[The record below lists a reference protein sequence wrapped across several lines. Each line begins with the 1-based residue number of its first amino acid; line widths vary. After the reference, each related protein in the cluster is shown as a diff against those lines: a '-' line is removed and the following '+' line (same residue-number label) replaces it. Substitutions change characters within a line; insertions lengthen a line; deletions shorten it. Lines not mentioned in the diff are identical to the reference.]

1 MYLNKIIQSY
11 RLGVEGRGNKKKK
24 QVATSVEHILNSCIY
39 TGGLGAVAGNET
51 AESLLLNKKASDSSG
66 LSAPAMGL

>member
-1 MYLNKIIQSY
+1 MYLNRIIQSY
-11 RLGVEGRGNKKKK
+11 RLGVEGGIKKKK
-24 QVATSVEHILNSCIY
+24 QVATCVEHILNSCIY
-39 TGGLGAVAGNET
+39 KGGLGATAGNET